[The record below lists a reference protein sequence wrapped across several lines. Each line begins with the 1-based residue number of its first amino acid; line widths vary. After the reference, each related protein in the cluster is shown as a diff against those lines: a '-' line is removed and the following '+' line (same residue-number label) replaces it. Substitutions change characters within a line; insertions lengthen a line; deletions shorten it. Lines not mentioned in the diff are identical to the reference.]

1 MATEAAVWATITGA
15 VCAAWPRKEG
25 SVDFDLNEDQLAIRD
40 MVREFARKEIAPHG
54 REWDESETFP
64 EGVFAKL
71 GELGMLG
78 ILVPEEYGGA
88 GLGYVEYVA
97 ILEEIGAADGGVGL
111 GVAAHNS
118 LCTNHIFTFGSEE
131 HRRAYLPKLATGEW
145 MGAWGLTEPEA
156 GSDAGGTR
164 TTAKRD
170 GEEWVLNGQKTF
182 ITHASVGKV
191 AVVMARSQP
200 EKEKHHGISAFLV
213 PLDTPGVEAGK
224 KESKVGMRSS
234 DTATLILEDCRIP
247 ADHLLGEEGD
257 GFIQAM
263 KILDGGRISIAAL
276 SLGIARGALDVA
288 LAYAPVREQF
298 GKPISAY
305 QMIRAKLADM
315 GTMVEAARLLT
326 YKAAYLKDRGKTV
339 TQESSMAKVFASEAA
354 VKVAEEAIQIL
365 GGYGYTRDYP
375 VERAWRDAKLCTIG
389 EGTSEVQR
397 LVIAR
402 ELLRGMQATV

>member
-1 MATEAAVWATITGA
+1 M
-15 VCAAWPRKEG
+15 
-25 SVDFDLNEDQLAIRD
+25 DFDLNEDQLAIRD
-40 MVREFARKEIAPHG
+40 MVRDFARNEIAPHG
-54 REWDESETFP
+54 REWDEAETFP
-64 EGVFAKL
+64 REVFAKL
-71 GELGMLG
+71 GELGLLG
-78 ILVPEEYGGA
+78 ILIPEEYGGA

-118 LCTNHIFTFGSEE
+118 LCTNHIYTFGSEE
-131 HRRAYLPKLATGEW
+131 QRREYLPKLASGRW
-145 MGAWGLTEPEA
+145 MGAWGLTEPGA

-164 TTAKRD
+164 TTARREGD
-170 GEEWVLNGQKTF
+170 QWVLNGQKTF

-200 EKEKHHGISAFLV
+200 DKEKHHGISAFIV

-224 KESKVGMRSS
+224 KESKLGMRSS

-247 ADHLLGEEGD
+247 AGNLLGEEGD

-276 SLGIARGALDVA
+276 SLGIARGALDAA
-288 LAYAPVREQF
+288 LAYAPQREQF
-298 GKPISAY
+298 GKPIAAY

-315 GTMVEAARLLT
+315 GTQVEAARLLT
-326 YKAAYLKDRGKTV
+326 YKAAYLKDRGQTV
-339 TQESSMAKVFASEAA
+339 TRESSMAKVHASETA

-402 ELLRGMQATV
+402 ELLRGMRTTV